1 MGNLCATDQKR
12 KNQPQKNNL
21 NNIIVNNNNK
31 KKKTTEKGYSNIKT
45 DQNNSPPSK
54 STNINKKNI
63 DEKKTLKEKEEKKEN
78 KEPVKVMQFGES
90 QNSQIKS
97 KKPKMNE
104 TKKEINK
111 IDDQEPIKD
120 SDIILNLKKGEI
132 SKYRIKKNPKT
143 SFLNSVYDLILKITL
158 KKVAKEG
165 EYSVKITDT
174 ENTVVYGETEKKNLT
189 QNQKVTFNENII
201 IKYDFTKI
209 QPLTFR
215 VKRDSSPFNPIQ
227 KNLGDIVGRPRQIYF
242 EDTDF
247 FNFEAEV
254 IMHSSINKQIQFII
268 DLIGNL
274 KNMKLNYTIKNL
286 GNRYEKTNDKLV
298 YKSKILE
305 HDSEVIFPQ
314 VDLDLNQLS
323 DDDNLEDNLILI
335 SFYDGENEIGKEEIT
350 INQLFAKDIEIELND
365 NIKAKIISQRK
376 NFFTLLQY
384 LYNDYHLVTNFCI
397 DFSKN
402 NNNVH
407 NEQKSFENLIQ
418 KFMDVL
424 VPYNGD
430 SFFRFNAFG
439 FQLEKNKELYVDE
452 MCPLSKKRP
461 SLDIEEFKSKYE
473 NFLKKIKMLDNK
485 IDLALIIKNINDNI
499 KENFDIQDKEYNL
512 FLLFACND
520 IIDENEFI
528 EQLIITSTLNLSIV
542 IISIG
547 NKRLSKLE
555 NILNNIDYIKNKEGT
570 TPKREFIKY
579 TKMDSVIDTT
589 IKNALV
595 NVPDEMIDYFCIN
608 NIIPN

>member
-1 MGNLCATDQKR
+1 MGNLCATNQQR

-21 NNIIVNNNNK
+21 NNIVNNNNK

-335 SFYDGENEIGKEEIT
+335 SFSDGENEIGKEEIT

-402 NNNVH
+402 NNVH
-407 NEQKSFENLIQ
+407 NEQKFFENLVQ

-430 SFFRFNAFG
+430 SFFHFNAFG
-439 FQLEKNKELYVDE
+439 FQLEKNKEIYINK
-452 MCPLSKKRP
+452 MGPLSIKRP

-570 TPKREFIKY
+570 IPKREFIKY
-579 TKMDSVIDTT
+579 IKMDSVIDTT

-608 NIIPN
+608 NVIPN

>member
-1 MGNLCATDQKR
+1 MGNLCATNQQR

-21 NNIIVNNNNK
+21 NNITVNNNNK
-31 KKKTTEKGYSNIKT
+31 KKKTTEKGYSNTKT

-402 NNNVH
+402 NNVH
-407 NEQKSFENLIQ
+407 NEQKFFENLVQ
-418 KFMDVL
+418 KFMEVL

-430 SFFRFNAFG
+430 SFFHFNAFG
-439 FQLEKNKELYVDE
+439 FQLEKNKEIYINK
-452 MCPLSKKRP
+452 MGPLSIKRP

-570 TPKREFIKY
+570 IAKREFIKY
-579 TKMDSVIDTT
+579 IKMDSVIDTT

-608 NIIPN
+608 NVIPN

>member
-1 MGNLCATDQKR
+1 MGNLCATNQQR

-63 DEKKTLKEKEEKKEN
+63 DEKKTLKEKEEKIEN

-254 IMHSSINKQIQFII
+254 IMHSRINKQIQFII

-335 SFYDGENEIGKEEIT
+335 SFYDGENEKGKEEIT

-402 NNNVH
+402 NNVH
-407 NEQKSFENLIQ
+407 NEQKFFENLVK

-430 SFFRFNAFG
+430 SFFHFNAFG
-439 FQLEKNKELYVDE
+439 FQLEKNKEIYINK
-452 MCPLSKKRP
+452 MGPLSIKRP

-570 TPKREFIKY
+570 IPKREFIKY
-579 TKMDSVIDTT
+579 IKMDSVIDTT

-608 NIIPN
+608 NVIPN

>member
-402 NNNVH
+402 NNVH
-407 NEQKSFENLIQ
+407 NEQKFFENLVQ

-430 SFFRFNAFG
+430 SFFHFNAFG
-439 FQLEKNKELYVDE
+439 FQLEKNKEIYINK
-452 MCPLSKKRP
+452 MGPLSIKRP

-473 NFLKKIKMLDNK
+473 NFLRKIEMLDNK

-555 NILNNIDYIKNKEGT
+555 NILNNIDYIKNKEGIA
-570 TPKREFIKY
+570 PKREFIKY
-579 TKMDSVIDTT
+579 IKMDSVIDTT

>member
-402 NNNVH
+402 NNVH
-407 NEQKSFENLIQ
+407 NEQKFFENLVQ

-430 SFFRFNAFG
+430 SFFHFNAFG
-439 FQLEKNKELYVDE
+439 FQLEKNKEIYINK
-452 MCPLSKKRP
+452 MGPLSIKRP

-555 NILNNIDYIKNKEGT
+555 NILNNIDYIKNKEGIA
-570 TPKREFIKY
+570 PKREFIKY
-579 TKMDSVIDTT
+579 IKMDSVIDTT

-608 NIIPN
+608 NVIPN

>member
-1 MGNLCATDQKR
+1 MGNLCATNQQR

-384 LYNDYHLVTNFCI
+384 LYNDYHLVTNFCV
-397 DFSKN
+397 DFSK

-407 NEQKSFENLIQ
+407 NEQKFFENLVQ
-418 KFMDVL
+418 KFMEVL

-430 SFFRFNAFG
+430 SFFHFNAFG
-439 FQLEKNKELYVDE
+439 FQLEKNKEIYINK
-452 MCPLSKKRP
+452 MGPLSIKRP

-555 NILNNIDYIKNKEGT
+555 NILNNIDYIKNKEGIA
-570 TPKREFIKY
+570 PKREPIKY
-579 TKMDSVIDTT
+579 IKMDSVIDTT

-608 NIIPN
+608 NVIPN

>member
-1 MGNLCATDQKR
+1 MGNLCATNQQR

-402 NNNVH
+402 NNVH
-407 NEQKSFENLIQ
+407 NEQKFFENLVQ

-430 SFFRFNAFG
+430 SFFHFNAFG
-439 FQLEKNKELYVDE
+439 FQLEKNKEIYINK
-452 MCPLSKKRP
+452 MGPLSIKRP

-555 NILNNIDYIKNKEGT
+555 NILNNIDYIKNKEGIA
-570 TPKREFIKY
+570 PKREFIKY
-579 TKMDSVIDTT
+579 IKMDSAIDTT

-608 NIIPN
+608 NVIPN

>member
-402 NNNVH
+402 NNVH
-407 NEQKSFENLIQ
+407 NEQKFFENLVQ

-430 SFFRFNAFG
+430 SFFHFNAFG
-439 FQLEKNKELYVDE
+439 FQLEKNKEIYINK
-452 MCPLSKKRP
+452 MGPLSIKRP

-555 NILNNIDYIKNKEGT
+555 NILNNIDYIKNKEGIA
-570 TPKREFIKY
+570 PKREFIKY
-579 TKMDSVIDTT
+579 IKMDSDIDTT

>member
-1 MGNLCATDQKR
+1 MGNLCATEQQR

-402 NNNVH
+402 NNVH
-407 NEQKSFENLIQ
+407 NEQKFFENLVQ

-430 SFFRFNAFG
+430 SFFHFNAFG
-439 FQLEKNKELYVDE
+439 FQLEKNKEIYINK
-452 MCPLSKKRP
+452 MGPLSIKRP

-555 NILNNIDYIKNKEGT
+555 NILNNIDYIKNKEGIA
-570 TPKREFIKY
+570 PKREFIKY
-579 TKMDSVIDTT
+579 IKMDSVIDTT

>member
-1 MGNLCATDQKR
+1 MGNLCATNQQR

-97 KKPKMNE
+97 KKQKMNE

-111 IDDQEPIKD
+111 IHDQEPIKD

-402 NNNVH
+402 NNVH
-407 NEQKSFENLIQ
+407 NEQKFFENLVQ

-430 SFFRFNAFG
+430 SFFHFNAFG
-439 FQLEKNKELYVDE
+439 FQLEKNKEIYINK
-452 MCPLSKKRP
+452 MGPLSIKRP

-570 TPKREFIKY
+570 IPKREFIKY
-579 TKMDSVIDTT
+579 IKMDSVIDTT

-608 NIIPN
+608 NVIPN

>member
-1 MGNLCATDQKR
+1 
-12 KNQPQKNNL
+12 
-21 NNIIVNNNNK
+21 
-31 KKKTTEKGYSNIKT
+31 
-45 DQNNSPPSK
+45 
-54 STNINKKNI
+54 
-63 DEKKTLKEKEEKKEN
+63 
-78 KEPVKVMQFGES
+78 
-90 QNSQIKS
+90 
-97 KKPKMNE
+97 
-104 TKKEINK
+104 
-111 IDDQEPIKD
+111 
-120 SDIILNLKKGEI
+120 
-132 SKYRIKKNPKT
+132 
-143 SFLNSVYDLILKITL
+143 
-158 KKVAKEG
+158 
-165 EYSVKITDT
+165 
-174 ENTVVYGETEKKNLT
+174 
-189 QNQKVTFNENII
+189 
-201 IKYDFTKI
+201 
-209 QPLTFR
+209 
-215 VKRDSSPFNPIQ
+215 
-227 KNLGDIVGRPRQIYF
+227 
-242 EDTDF
+242 
-247 FNFEAEV
+247 
-254 IMHSSINKQIQFII
+254 
-268 DLIGNL
+268 
-274 KNMKLNYTIKNL
+274 
-286 GNRYEKTNDKLV
+286 
-298 YKSKILE
+298 LE

-402 NNNVH
+402 NNVH
-407 NEQKSFENLIQ
+407 NEQKFFENLVQ

-430 SFFRFNAFG
+430 SFFHFNAFG
-439 FQLEKNKELYVDE
+439 FQLEKNKEIYINK
-452 MCPLSKKRP
+452 MGPLSIKRP

-570 TPKREFIKY
+570 IPKREFIKY
-579 TKMDSVIDTT
+579 IKMDSVIDTT

-608 NIIPN
+608 NVIPN

>member
-1 MGNLCATDQKR
+1 MGNLCATNQQR

-90 QNSQIKS
+90 QNSQIKT

-402 NNNVH
+402 NNVH
-407 NEQKSFENLIQ
+407 NEQKSFENLVQ

-430 SFFRFNAFG
+430 SFFHFNAFG
-439 FQLEKNKELYVDE
+439 FQLEKNKEIYINKI
-452 MCPLSKKRP
+452 CPLSIKRP
-461 SLDIEEFKSKYE
+461 SLGIEEFKSKYE

-570 TPKREFIKY
+570 IPKREFIKY
-579 TKMDSVIDTT
+579 IKMDSVIDTT

>member
-1 MGNLCATDQKR
+1 MGNLCATEQQR

-402 NNNVH
+402 NNVH
-407 NEQKSFENLIQ
+407 NEQKFFENLVQ

-430 SFFRFNAFG
+430 SFFHFNAFG
-439 FQLEKNKELYVDE
+439 FQLEKNKEIYINK
-452 MCPLSKKRP
+452 MGPLSIKRP

-555 NILNNIDYIKNKEGT
+555 NILNNIDYIKNKEGIA
-570 TPKREFIKY
+570 PKREFIKY
-579 TKMDSVIDTT
+579 IKMDSVIDTT

-608 NIIPN
+608 NVIPN

>member
-1 MGNLCATDQKR
+1 MGNLCATNQQR

-21 NNIIVNNNNK
+21 NNIVNNNNK

-335 SFYDGENEIGKEEIT
+335 SFSDGENEIGKEEIT

-402 NNNVH
+402 NNVH
-407 NEQKSFENLIQ
+407 NEQKFFENLVQ

-430 SFFRFNAFG
+430 SFFHFNAFG
-439 FQLEKNKELYVDE
+439 FQLEKNKEIYINK
-452 MCPLSKKRP
+452 MGPLSIKRP

-520 IIDENEFI
+520 IINENEFI

-570 TPKREFIKY
+570 IPKREFIKY
-579 TKMDSVIDTT
+579 IKMDSVIDTT

-608 NIIPN
+608 NVIPN

>member
-31 KKKTTEKGYSNIKT
+31 KKKTTEKGYSDIKT

-402 NNNVH
+402 NNVH
-407 NEQKSFENLIQ
+407 NEQKFFENLVQ

-430 SFFRFNAFG
+430 SFFHFNAFG
-439 FQLEKNKELYVDE
+439 FQLEKNKEIYINK
-452 MCPLSKKRP
+452 MGPLSIKRP

-570 TPKREFIKY
+570 IPKREFIKY
-579 TKMDSVIDTT
+579 IKMDSVIDTT

-608 NIIPN
+608 NVIPN

>member
-1 MGNLCATDQKR
+1 MGNLCATNQQR

-97 KKPKMNE
+97 KKQKMNE

-111 IDDQEPIKD
+111 IHDQEPIKD

-174 ENTVVYGETEKKNLT
+174 ENTVVYGETEKKNLI

-402 NNNVH
+402 NNVH
-407 NEQKSFENLIQ
+407 NEQKFFENLVQ

-430 SFFRFNAFG
+430 SFFHFNAFG
-439 FQLEKNKELYVDE
+439 FQLEKNKEIYINK
-452 MCPLSKKRP
+452 MGPLSIKRP

-570 TPKREFIKY
+570 IPKREFIKY
-579 TKMDSVIDTT
+579 IKMDSVIDTT

-608 NIIPN
+608 NVIPN

>member
-174 ENTVVYGETEKKNLT
+174 ENTVLYGETEKKNLT

-268 DLIGNL
+268 GLIGNL
-274 KNMKLNYTIKNL
+274 KNMKLNYSIKNL

-402 NNNVH
+402 NNVH
-407 NEQKSFENLIQ
+407 NEQKFFENLVQ

-424 VPYNGD
+424 VSYNGD
-430 SFFRFNAFG
+430 SFFHFNAFG
-439 FQLEKNKELYVDE
+439 FQLEKNKEIYINK
-452 MCPLSKKRP
+452 MGPLSIKRP

-555 NILNNIDYIKNKEGT
+555 NILNNIDYIKNKEGIA
-570 TPKREFIKY
+570 PKREFIKY
-579 TKMDSVIDTT
+579 IKMDSVIDTT

>member
-1 MGNLCATDQKR
+1 MGNLCATNQQR

-402 NNNVH
+402 NNVH
-407 NEQKSFENLIQ
+407 NEQKFFENLVQ
-418 KFMDVL
+418 KFMEVL

-430 SFFRFNAFG
+430 SFFHFNAFG
-439 FQLEKNKELYVDE
+439 FQLEKNKEIYINK
-452 MCPLSKKRP
+452 MGPLSIKRP

-473 NFLKKIKMLDNK
+473 NFLKKIKMIDNK

-555 NILNNIDYIKNKEGT
+555 NILNNIDYIKNKEGIA
-570 TPKREFIKY
+570 PKREFIKY
-579 TKMDSVIDTT
+579 IKMDSVIDTT

-608 NIIPN
+608 NVIPN

>member
-1 MGNLCATDQKR
+1 MGNLCATNQQR

-111 IDDQEPIKD
+111 IDDQKPIKD

-402 NNNVH
+402 NNVH
-407 NEQKSFENLIQ
+407 NEQKFFENLVQ

-430 SFFRFNAFG
+430 SFFHFNAFG
-439 FQLEKNKELYVDE
+439 FQLEKNKEIYINK
-452 MCPLSKKRP
+452 MGPLSIKRP

-555 NILNNIDYIKNKEGT
+555 NILNNIDYIKNKEGIA
-570 TPKREFIKY
+570 PKREFIKY
-579 TKMDSVIDTT
+579 IKMDSVIDTT

-608 NIIPN
+608 NVIPN

>member
-1 MGNLCATDQKR
+1 MGNLCATNQQR

-21 NNIIVNNNNK
+21 NNITVNNNNK

-78 KEPVKVMQFGES
+78 KEPIKVMQFGES

-174 ENTVVYGETEKKNLT
+174 ENTVVYGETEKKNLN

-268 DLIGNL
+268 GLIGNL
-274 KNMKLNYTIKNL
+274 KNVKLNYTIKNL

-350 INQLFAKDIEIELND
+350 INQLFAKDIEIKLND

-402 NNNVH
+402 NNVH
-407 NEQKSFENLIQ
+407 NEQKFFENLVQ

-430 SFFRFNAFG
+430 SFFHFNAFG
-439 FQLEKNKELYVDE
+439 FQLEKNKEIYINK
-452 MCPLSKKRP
+452 MGPLSIKRP

-570 TPKREFIKY
+570 IPKREFIKY
-579 TKMDSVIDTT
+579 IKMDSVIDTT

-608 NIIPN
+608 NVIPN

>member
-1 MGNLCATDQKR
+1 MGNLCATEQQR

-45 DQNNSPPSK
+45 DQNNSSPSK

-268 DLIGNL
+268 GLIGNL

-402 NNNVH
+402 NNVH
-407 NEQKSFENLIQ
+407 NEQKFFENLVQ

-430 SFFRFNAFG
+430 SFFHFNAFG
-439 FQLEKNKELYVDE
+439 FQLEKNKEIYINK
-452 MCPLSKKRP
+452 MGPLSIKRP

-570 TPKREFIKY
+570 IPKREFIKY
-579 TKMDSVIDTT
+579 IKMDSVIDTT

-608 NIIPN
+608 NVIPN

>member
-1 MGNLCATDQKR
+1 MGNLCSTEQQR

-21 NNIIVNNNNK
+21 NNNIVNNNNK

-120 SDIILNLKKGEI
+120 SDIKLNLKKGEI

-402 NNNVH
+402 NNVH
-407 NEQKSFENLIQ
+407 NEQKFFENLVQ

-430 SFFRFNAFG
+430 SFFHFNAFG
-439 FQLEKNKELYVDE
+439 FQLEKNKEIYINK
-452 MCPLSKKRP
+452 MGPLSIKRP

-570 TPKREFIKY
+570 IPKREFIKY
-579 TKMDSVIDTT
+579 IKMDSVIDTT

-608 NIIPN
+608 NVIPN

>member
-1 MGNLCATDQKR
+1 MGNLCATNQQR

-335 SFYDGENEIGKEEIT
+335 SFYDGENEIGKVEIT

-402 NNNVH
+402 NNVH
-407 NEQKSFENLIQ
+407 NEQKFFENLVQ

-430 SFFRFNAFG
+430 SFFHFNAFG
-439 FQLEKNKELYVDE
+439 FQLEKNKEIYINK
-452 MCPLSKKRP
+452 MGPLSIKRP

-570 TPKREFIKY
+570 IPKREFIKY
-579 TKMDSVIDTT
+579 IKMDSAIDTT

-608 NIIPN
+608 NVIPN

>member
-1 MGNLCATDQKR
+1 MGNLCATNQQR

-63 DEKKTLKEKEEKKEN
+63 DEKKTLKENKEKKEN

-350 INQLFAKDIEIELND
+350 INQLFAKDIVIELND
-365 NIKAKIISQRK
+365 NIKAIIISQRK

-402 NNNVH
+402 NNVH
-407 NEQKSFENLIQ
+407 NEQKFFENLVQ
-418 KFMDVL
+418 KFMEVL

-430 SFFRFNAFG
+430 SFFHFNAFG
-439 FQLEKNKELYVDE
+439 FQLEKNKEIYINK
-452 MCPLSKKRP
+452 MGPLSIKRP

-555 NILNNIDYIKNKEGT
+555 NILNNIDYIKNKEGIA
-570 TPKREFIKY
+570 PKREFIKY
-579 TKMDSVIDTT
+579 IKMDSVIDTT

-608 NIIPN
+608 NVIPN

>member
-1 MGNLCATDQKR
+1 MGNLCATEQQR

-31 KKKTTEKGYSNIKT
+31 KKKTTEKGYSDIKT

-402 NNNVH
+402 NNVH
-407 NEQKSFENLIQ
+407 NEQKFFENLVQ

-430 SFFRFNAFG
+430 SFFHFNAFG
-439 FQLEKNKELYVDE
+439 FQLEKNKEIYINK
-452 MCPLSKKRP
+452 MGPLSIKRP

-555 NILNNIDYIKNKEGT
+555 NILNNIDYIKNKEGIA
-570 TPKREFIKY
+570 PKREFIKY
-579 TKMDSVIDTT
+579 IKMDSVIDTT

>member
-1 MGNLCATDQKR
+1 MGNLCATNQQR

-120 SDIILNLKKGEI
+120 SDIKLNLKKGEI

-402 NNNVH
+402 NNVH
-407 NEQKSFENLIQ
+407 NEQKFFENLVQ

-430 SFFRFNAFG
+430 SFFHFNAFG
-439 FQLEKNKELYVDE
+439 FQLEKNKEIYINK
-452 MCPLSKKRP
+452 MGPLSIKRP

-570 TPKREFIKY
+570 IPKREFIKY
-579 TKMDSVIDTT
+579 IKMDSVIDTT

-608 NIIPN
+608 NVIPN

>member
-1 MGNLCATDQKR
+1 MGNLCATNQQR

-21 NNIIVNNNNK
+21 NNNIVNNNNK

-402 NNNVH
+402 NNVH
-407 NEQKSFENLIQ
+407 NEQKFFENLVQ

-430 SFFRFNAFG
+430 SFFHFNAFG
-439 FQLEKNKELYVDE
+439 FQLEKNKEIYINK
-452 MCPLSKKRP
+452 MGPLSIKRP

-570 TPKREFIKY
+570 IPKREFIKY
-579 TKMDSVIDTT
+579 IKMDSVIDTT

>member
-1 MGNLCATDQKR
+1 MGNLCATEQQR
-12 KNQPQKNNL
+12 KNQPQ
-21 NNIIVNNNNK
+21 
-31 KKKTTEKGYSNIKT
+31 KKTTEKGYSNIKT

-335 SFYDGENEIGKEEIT
+335 SFSDGENEIGKEEIT

-402 NNNVH
+402 NNVH
-407 NEQKSFENLIQ
+407 NEQKFFENLVQ

-430 SFFRFNAFG
+430 SFFHFNAFG
-439 FQLEKNKELYVDE
+439 FQLEKNKEIYINK
-452 MCPLSKKRP
+452 MGPLSIKRP

-570 TPKREFIKY
+570 IPKREFIKY
-579 TKMDSVIDTT
+579 IKMDSVIDTT

-608 NIIPN
+608 NVIPN

>member
-1 MGNLCATDQKR
+1 MGNLCATNQQR

-78 KEPVKVMQFGES
+78 KEPIKVMQFGES

-174 ENTVVYGETEKKNLT
+174 ENTVVYGETEKKNLN

-268 DLIGNL
+268 GLIGNL
-274 KNMKLNYTIKNL
+274 KNVKLNYTIKNL

-350 INQLFAKDIEIELND
+350 INQLFAKDIEIKLND

-402 NNNVH
+402 NNVH
-407 NEQKSFENLIQ
+407 NEQKFFENLVQ

-430 SFFRFNAFG
+430 SFFHFNAFG
-439 FQLEKNKELYVDE
+439 FQLEKNKEIYINK
-452 MCPLSKKRP
+452 MGPLSIKRP

-570 TPKREFIKY
+570 IPKREFIKY
-579 TKMDSVIDTT
+579 IKMDSVIDTT

-608 NIIPN
+608 NVIPN

>member
-402 NNNVH
+402 NNVH
-407 NEQKSFENLIQ
+407 NEQKFFENLVQ

-430 SFFRFNAFG
+430 SFFHFNAFG
-439 FQLEKNKELYVDE
+439 FQLEKNKEIYINK
-452 MCPLSKKRP
+452 MGPLSIKRP

-512 FLLFACND
+512 FLLFTCND

-528 EQLIITSTLNLSIV
+528 EQLIITSTLNISIV

-547 NKRLSKLE
+547 NKNLSKLQ

-570 TPKREFIKY
+570 IPKREFIKY
-579 TKMDSVIDTT
+579 IKMDSVIDTT

-608 NIIPN
+608 NVIPN

>member
-1 MGNLCATDQKR
+1 MGNLCATNQQR

-402 NNNVH
+402 NNVH
-407 NEQKSFENLIQ
+407 NEQKFFENLVQ

-430 SFFRFNAFG
+430 SFFHFNAFG
-439 FQLEKNKELYVDE
+439 FQLEKNKEIYINK
-452 MCPLSKKRP
+452 MGPLSIKRP

-555 NILNNIDYIKNKEGT
+555 NILNNIDYIKNKEGIA
-570 TPKREFIKY
+570 PKREFIKY
-579 TKMDSVIDTT
+579 IKMDSVIDTT

-608 NIIPN
+608 NVIPN

>member
-1 MGNLCATDQKR
+1 MGNLCATNQQR

-21 NNIIVNNNNK
+21 NNNIVNNNNK

-120 SDIILNLKKGEI
+120 SDIKLNLKKGEI

-247 FNFEAEV
+247 FNFEVEV

-268 DLIGNL
+268 GLIGNL

-402 NNNVH
+402 NNVH
-407 NEQKSFENLIQ
+407 NEQKFFENLVQ

-430 SFFRFNAFG
+430 SFFHFNAFG
-439 FQLEKNKELYVDE
+439 FQLEKNKEIYINK
-452 MCPLSKKRP
+452 MGPLSIKRP
-461 SLDIEEFKSKYE
+461 SIDIEEFKSKYE

-570 TPKREFIKY
+570 IPKREFIKY
-579 TKMDSVIDTT
+579 IKMDSVIDTT

-608 NIIPN
+608 NVIPN